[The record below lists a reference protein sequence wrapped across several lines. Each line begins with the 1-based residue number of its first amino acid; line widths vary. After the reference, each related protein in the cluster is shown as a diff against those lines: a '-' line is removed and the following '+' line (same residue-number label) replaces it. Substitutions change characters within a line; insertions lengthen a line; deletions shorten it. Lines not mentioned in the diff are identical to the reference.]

1 MSTITFGGLATGLDT
16 GSIISQLV
24 AIRRA
29 PITQMQERQSTY
41 ERQISALND
50 LKTKLLALQTAAADL
65 DTSSEFA
72 ALTATSGD
80 EELLTA
86 SANGLAA
93 AGEYQITVHALASH
107 QKDISQGFDS
117 LAANVGSGTISVDIG
132 GEISQ
137 IELTEPVNSLADLQA
152 AINDAGLGVNA
163 TILNDGGDTTP
174 YRLVLTG
181 AESGADAAYSI
192 DFSGLSGGTA
202 PVLTSVA
209 TAQDASLTIDTI
221 PVISASNS
229 VTGAITGLTLEL
241 EGADPDTTVSLTVE
255 ADAEAIEEKI
265 QALVDAYNDLLGYI
279 TDQSAEEGTL
289 RGNSTMRSVKS
300 RMQQLFALPL
310 SDGSGDLS
318 MLAQVGISQADGGLL
333 EYDSAAF
340 ADAMN
345 GGYGDV
351 RDLFVQRGE
360 NEGKAYLLRTAID
373 ELTDSVDGIFKI
385 STDALQ
391 ARIDN
396 LDDSI
401 ERYERS
407 AESYETLLERKF
419 TAMESTVSALQAQGD
434 YLYAALLGM
443 GYY

>member
-1 MSTITFGGLATGLDT
+1 MSTISFGGLATGLDT

-29 PITQMQERQSTY
+29 PITQMEERQSSY

-80 EELLTA
+80 ETLLTA

-93 AGEYQITVHALASH
+93 AGAYQITVHALASH
-107 QKDISQGFDS
+107 QKDISQGYDS
-117 LAANVGSGTISVDIG
+117 LATNVGSGTITVDIG
-132 GEISQ
+132 GEVSQ
-137 IELTEPVNSLADLQA
+137 IELSEPVNSLADLQA
-152 AINDAGLGVNA
+152 AINDAGLGINA

-181 AESGADAAYSI
+181 AESGEDAAYSI
-192 DFSGLSGGTA
+192 DFGGLSGGTA
-202 PVLTSVA
+202 PVMTSVA
-209 TAQDASLTIDTI
+209 VAQDASLTIDTI
-221 PVISASNS
+221 PVTSPSNS
-229 VTGAITGLTLEL
+229 VTAAITGLTLDL
-241 EGADPDTTVSLTVE
+241 EGADPDTTVNLTVE
-255 ADAEAIEEKI
+255 ADASAIEEKI

-300 RMQQLFALPL
+300 RMQQLLALPL
-310 SDGSGDLS
+310 SEGSGDLS
-318 MLAQVGISQADGGLL
+318 MLAQVGISQGEGGLL

-340 ADAMN
+340 AEAMN
-345 GGYGDV
+345 EGYGDV

-407 AESYETLLERKF
+407 AESYETLLERQF
-419 TAMESTVSALQAQGD
+419 TAMESTVSALQAQGE

-443 GYY
+443 SY